1 VADVVIAVLVYEGF
15 VLLAYLLC
23 WGLVRKVDTRLPIA
37 GSVAGET
44 AMRSGP
50 LPSDVASRQTTGPL
64 WQVGS
69 LVLGA
74 GVIAIVALGVINGLA
89 ELRDGMMAAAAT
101 PATDALALRLL
112 LPLGHLAAL
121 LALYL
126 WLRRSVLF
134 PTVAVHLFLIV
145 FCLLVTLLAPGRIEP
160 VRLTLVPIFVTNLVL
175 LMVTHGL
182 LTLLFCR
189 SRVELLGALALAI
202 IAGGILALG
211 TVMISLVSTLF
222 GGPLFFVQLYLISA
236 FGIFGLYFC
245 AASILLAR
253 WARD

>member
-1 VADVVIAVLVYEGF
+1 VSDVVIAVLIYEGL
-15 VLLAYLLC
+15 VLIAYLLC
-23 WGLVRKVDTRLPIA
+23 WGLVRGVDTRLPIA
-37 GSVAGET
+37 GSGAGESV
-44 AMRSGP
+44 MRAGL
-50 LPSDVASRQTTGPL
+50 LPSDVVSRQTVGSF

-74 GVIAIVALGVINGLA
+74 GVIAIVALGVINSVAG
-89 ELRDGMMAAAAT
+89 LRDGLMAAATT
-101 PATDALALRLL
+101 PATDALALRLA

-121 LALYL
+121 LGLYL

-145 FCLLVTLLAPGRIEP
+145 FCLLVTLLAPNRIEP

-175 LMVTHGL
+175 LTVTHGL

-189 SRVELLGALALAI
+189 SRVELVGALALAA
-202 IAGGILALG
+202 IAGGILAVG